1 MTDFTYLSKC
11 ITQGFTQEEKKKDGI
26 FFTPPSIIQTMTEC
40 IQNIPDFQVRTVLEP
55 SCGSCEI
62 IHHLHQTFE
71 NIHITGIEK
80 NTRIYEQIQD
90 KFDENLGVSL
100 LHRDFLQWD
109 IMNEY
114 KFDLIIGNPPYFV
127 VKKDSVDESFY
138 DLIDGRPN
146 IFVLFLIH
154 ALQKLADNGVLAFV
168 LPQNFTN
175 CIYYSK
181 IRNHIYENFAIIDII
196 DCMDDTFVDT
206 KQDTLIFILQKKQD
220 KSDKSDKSD
229 NSNFSLSINNN
240 TVFNTPSK
248 IDVIRDLYKDSVS
261 MYSLGCEVCV
271 GTVVW
276 NQCKDILT
284 DDDTQTRLI
293 YSGDIKTQ
301 KLELVHYKDP
311 SKKNY
316 ILKNGHTEPML
327 LINRGYGKGK
337 YTFSYCI
344 VDIDSPYLI
353 ENHIIAIRLR
363 GSHPKEVV
371 LERYN
376 KIIQSFCNEKTQQFI
391 ELYFGNNAINT
402 TELKHV
408 LPMYM

>member
-26 FFTPPSIIQTMTEC
+26 FFTPPSIIQTMTER
-40 IQNIPDFQVRTVLEP
+40 IQNIPDFNVRTVLEP

-62 IHHLHQTFE
+62 IQHLHQNYE

-138 DLIDGRPN
+138 DLIEGRPN

-154 ALQKLADNGVLAFV
+154 ALQKLNDNGVLAFV
-168 LPQNFTN
+168 LPHNFTN
-175 CIYYSK
+175 CVYYSK
-181 IRNHIYENFAIIDII
+181 IRKHIYENFAILDII

-220 KSDKSDKSD
+220 KSGNND
-229 NSNFSLSINNN
+229 FSLTINNDII
-240 TVFNTPSK
+240 FNTPSK
-248 IDVIRDLYKDSVS
+248 IHLITDLYKDSVS
-261 MYSLGCEVCV
+261 LYSIGAEVTV

-276 NQCKDILT
+276 NQCKDRLT

-293 YSGDIKTQ
+293 YSGDIKTNT
-301 KLELVHYKDP
+301 LELGNYKDP

-316 ILKNGHTEPML
+316 IMKDGYTEPML

-344 VDIDSPYLI
+344 VDIDTPYLI
-353 ENHIIAIRLR
+353 ENHVIAIRIR
-363 GSHPKEVV
+363 GALPKEMV

-376 KIIQSFCNEKTQQFI
+376 RIIQSFCNDKTKVFVD
-391 ELYFGNNAINT
+391 LYFGNNAINT

-408 LPMYM
+408 LPIYM

>member
-26 FFTPPSIIQTMTEC
+26 FFTPPSIIQTMTER
-40 IQNIPDFQVRTVLEP
+40 IQNIPDFNVRTVLEP

-62 IHHLHQTFE
+62 IQHLHQNYE

-80 NTRIYEQIQD
+80 NTRIYEQIED

-100 LHRDFLQWD
+100 LHRDFLQWG

-127 VKKDSVDESFY
+127 VKKGDVDESFY
-138 DLIDGRPN
+138 DLIEGRPN

-154 ALQKLADNGVLAFV
+154 ALQKLNDNGVLAFV
-168 LPQNFTN
+168 LPHNFTN
-175 CIYYSK
+175 CVYYSK
-181 IRNHIYENFAIIDII
+181 IRKHIYENFAILDII

-220 KSDKSDKSD
+220 KSDNIK
-229 NSNFSLSINNN
+229 FSLSINNDII
-240 TVFNTPSK
+240 FNTPSK
-248 IDVIRDLYKDSVS
+248 IHLITDLYKDSVS
-261 MYSLGCEVCV
+261 LYSIGAEVSV

-293 YSGDIKTQ
+293 YSGDIKTNT
-301 KLELVHYKDP
+301 LELGNYKDP

-316 ILKNGHTEPML
+316 IMKDGHTGPML
-327 LINRGYGKGK
+327 LLNRGYGKGK
-337 YTFSYCI
+337 YTFSYCL
-344 VDIDSPYLI
+344 VDMDTPYLI
-353 ENHIIAIRLR
+353 ENHVIAIRIR
-363 GSHPKEVV
+363 GALSKER
-371 LERYN
+371 LMERYN
-376 KIIQSFCNEKTQQFI
+376 KIIQSFCNDKTKMFVD
-391 ELYFGNNAINT
+391 LYFGNNAINT
-402 TELKHV
+402 TELKYI
-408 LPMYM
+408 LPIYM

>member
-26 FFTPPSIIQTMTEC
+26 FFTPPSIIQTMTER
-40 IQNIPDFQVRTVLEP
+40 IQNIPDFNVRTVLEP

-62 IHHLHQTFE
+62 IQHLHQNYE

-90 KFDENLGVSL
+90 KFDETLGVSL

-127 VKKDSVDESFY
+127 VKKGDVDESFY
-138 DLIDGRPN
+138 DLIEGRPN

-154 ALQKLADNGVLAFV
+154 ALQKLNDNGVLAFV
-168 LPQNFTN
+168 LPHNFTN
-175 CIYYSK
+175 CVYYSK
-181 IRNHIYENFAIIDII
+181 IRKHIYENFAILDII

-220 KSDKSDKSD
+220 KSDNIK
-229 NSNFSLSINNN
+229 FSLSINNDII
-240 TVFNTPSK
+240 FNTPSN
-248 IDVIRDLYKDSVS
+248 IRLITDLYKDSVS
-261 MYSLGCEVCV
+261 LYSIGAEVSV

-293 YSGDIKTQ
+293 YSGDIKTN
-301 KLELVHYKDP
+301 KLEEVNYKDP

-316 ILKNGHTEPML
+316 IMKDGHTGPML
-327 LINRGYGKGK
+327 LLNRGYGKGK
-337 YTFSYCI
+337 YTFAYCL
-344 VDIDSPYLI
+344 VDMDTPYLI
-353 ENHIIAIRLR
+353 ENHVISIRIR
-363 GSHPKEVV
+363 GALSTERL

-376 KIIQSFCNEKTQQFI
+376 KIIESFCNDKTKVFVD
-391 ELYFGNNAINT
+391 LYFGNNAINT
-402 TELKHV
+402 TELKYV
-408 LPMYM
+408 LPIYM

>member
-26 FFTPPSIIQTMTEC
+26 FFTPPSIIQTMTER
-40 IQNIPDFQVRTVLEP
+40 IQNIPDFNVRTVLEP

-62 IHHLHQTFE
+62 IQHLHQNYE

-127 VKKDSVDESFY
+127 VKKGDVDESFY
-138 DLIDGRPN
+138 DLIEGRPN
-146 IFVLFLIH
+146 IFVIFLIH
-154 ALQKLADNGVLAFV
+154 ALQKLNDNGVLAFV
-168 LPQNFTN
+168 LPHNFTN
-175 CIYYSK
+175 CVYYSK
-181 IRNHIYENFAIIDII
+181 IRKHIYENFAILDII

-220 KSDKSDKSD
+220 KSDNIK
-229 NSNFSLSINNN
+229 FSLSINNDII
-240 TVFNTPSK
+240 FNTPSK
-248 IDVIRDLYKDSVS
+248 IHLITDLYKDSVS
-261 MYSLGCEVCV
+261 LYSIGAEISV

-293 YSGDIKTQ
+293 YSGDIKTN
-301 KLELVHYKDP
+301 KLEEVSYKDP

-316 ILKNGHTEPML
+316 IMKDGHTGPML
-327 LINRGYGKGK
+327 LLNRGYGKGK
-337 YTFSYCI
+337 YTFSYCL
-344 VDIDSPYLI
+344 VDMDTPYLI
-353 ENHIIAIRLR
+353 ENHVIAIRIR
-363 GSHPKEVV
+363 GALSKET
-371 LERYN
+371 LMERYN
-376 KIIQSFCNEKTQQFI
+376 KIIQSFCNDKTKMFVD
-391 ELYFGNNAINT
+391 LYFGNNAINT
-402 TELKHV
+402 TELKYV
-408 LPMYM
+408 LPVYM

>member
-1 MTDFTYLSKC
+1 MSDFTYLSKC
-11 ITQGFTQEEKKKDGI
+11 ITQGFTHEEKKKDGI
-26 FFTPPSIIQTMTEC
+26 FFTPPSIIKTMTEC
-40 IQNIPDFQVRTVLEP
+40 IQNIPDFHVSTVLEP

-62 IHHLHQTFE
+62 IHHLQQTFE

-109 IMNEY
+109 IMNEH

-154 ALQKLADNGVLAFV
+154 ALHKLNDNGVLAFV
-168 LPQNFTN
+168 LPHNFTN
-175 CIYYSK
+175 CVYYSK
-181 IRNHIYENFAIIDII
+181 VRNYIYENFAIIDII
-196 DCMDDTFVDT
+196 DCLDDNFLDT
-206 KQDTLIFILQKKQD
+206 KQEILVFILQKKQD
-220 KSDKSDKSD
+220 KSDNKR
-229 NSNFSLSINNN
+229 FTLSINNN

-248 IDVIRDLYKDSVS
+248 IHVIQDLYKDSVS
-261 MYSLGCEVCV
+261 LYSIGCNVSV

-293 YSGDIKTQ
+293 YSGDIKTNT
-301 KLELVHYKDP
+301 LDLIHYKDP
-311 SKKNY
+311 SKQNY
-316 ILKNGHTEPML
+316 IMKDGHTGPVL
-327 LINRGYGKGK
+327 LINRGYGTGN
-337 YTFSYCI
+337 YIFSYCLI
-344 VDIDSPYLI
+344 DIDTPYLI
-353 ENHIIAIRLR
+353 ENHVIAIQIR
-363 GSHPKEVV
+363 GELSKEEL

-376 KIIQSFCNEKTQQFI
+376 KIIQSFGNDKTRQFVD
-391 ELYFGNNAINT
+391 LYFGNNAINT
-402 TELKHV
+402 TELKYV
-408 LPMYM
+408 LPIYM

>member
-26 FFTPPSIIQTMTEC
+26 FFTPPSIIQTMTER
-40 IQNIPDFQVRTVLEP
+40 IQNIPDFNVRTVLEP

-62 IHHLHQTFE
+62 IQHLHQNYE

-127 VKKDSVDESFY
+127 VKKGDVDESFY
-138 DLIDGRPN
+138 DLIEGRPN

-154 ALQKLADNGVLAFV
+154 ALQKLNDNGVLAFV
-168 LPQNFTN
+168 LPHNFTN
-175 CIYYSK
+175 CVYYSK
-181 IRNHIYENFAIIDII
+181 IRKHIYENFAILDII

-220 KSDKSDKSD
+220 KSGNND
-229 NSNFSLSINNN
+229 FSLTINNDII
-240 TVFNTPSK
+240 FNTPSK
-248 IDVIRDLYKDSVS
+248 IHLITDLYKDSVS
-261 MYSLGCEVCV
+261 LYSIGAEVTV

-276 NQCKDILT
+276 NQCKDRLT

-293 YSGDIKTQ
+293 YSGDIKTNT
-301 KLELVHYKDP
+301 LELGNYKDP

-316 ILKNGHTEPML
+316 IMKDGYTEPML

-344 VDIDSPYLI
+344 VDIDTPYLI
-353 ENHIIAIRLR
+353 ENHVIAIRIR
-363 GSHPKEVV
+363 GALPKEMV

-376 KIIQSFCNEKTQQFI
+376 RIIQSFCNDKTKVFVD
-391 ELYFGNNAINT
+391 LYFGNNAINT

-408 LPMYM
+408 LPIYM